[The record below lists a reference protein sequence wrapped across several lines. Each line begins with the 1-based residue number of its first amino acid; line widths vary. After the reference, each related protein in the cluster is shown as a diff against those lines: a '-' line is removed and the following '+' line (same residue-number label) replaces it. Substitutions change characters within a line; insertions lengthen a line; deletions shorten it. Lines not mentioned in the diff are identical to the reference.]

1 MVIAHVIVGLVVG
14 FVAAVWACS
23 EGYSLL
29 AMIGA
34 YLAGG
39 NLGVLTGAAVSL
51 VRRPRWEHVQEA
63 QEA

>member
-1 MVIAHVIVGLVVG
+1 MVVAHVIFGLVLG

-29 AMIGA
+29 AMVGA

-51 VRRPRWEHVQEA
+51 VRRPCQEHAQEA

>member
-1 MVIAHVIVGLVVG
+1 MVVAHVIVGLVLG

-34 YLAGG
+34 YMVGG
-39 NLGVLTGAAVSL
+39 NLGVLTGVAVSL
-51 VRRPRWEHVQEA
+51 VLRPRQEHAQAA